1 MFFLVWYCWCVDR
14 IGWPTCLII
23 MPGDL
28 SQGKGGGLFVFSHA
42 KVDARLY
49 MITRLNSRNTWDPLE
64 EKSSTV
70 ALRPQHLQT
79 LLNAAGTVK
88 LECEGKGRT
97 HAEFT
102 LKFDVSIKLRNNLIS
117 DHKAQSDTLSVH
129 LLSVLDESEQ
139 FEKLVLISIADTN
152 ARVFNRYLQLLFRI
166 YLVSFHD
173 LHQYLYVTF
182 LSKFEGV

>member
-1 MFFLVWYCWCVDR
+1 MKTWY
-14 IGWPTCLII
+14 
-23 MPGDL
+23 
-28 SQGKGGGLFVFSHA
+28 
-42 KVDARLY
+42 
-49 MITRLNSRNTWDPLE
+49 PLK

-139 FEKLVLISIADTN
+139 FEKLVLVTFRYAYSSILYRD
-152 ARVFNRYLQLLFRI
+152 FNFL
-166 YLVSFHD
+166 LVSKQIRFINADMDHNFAAPCE
-173 LHQYLYVTF
+173 LQSIRL
-182 LSKFEGV
+182 